1 MTMTTT
7 MMTMMTMTVMTLDWE
22 HQPIEAGDHVRHLQF
37 FLSILEQRDESSGEN
52 YHYITLP
59 CNFGVMKILIVPIVI
74 HEKDRVIFL
83 TASPPH
89 VQYQNKTRLISQA
102 EALLDEGFHGR
113 EALVG

>member
-1 MTMTTT
+1 
-7 MMTMMTMTVMTLDWE
+7 MMTMMTVMTLDCE

-83 TASPPH
+83 TPPPPPPMFS
-89 VQYQNKTRLISQA
+89 TRIKQ
-102 EALLDEGFHGR
+102 G
-113 EALVG
+113 